1 MHGVC
6 SPPPP
11 RGQLVSYTCVR
22 MHFPSLDASRE
33 IHRWFLERIPRYTHL
48 PRAPI
53 HALSLFLSL
62 FRPFVDTTKWSVGKE
77 EKKKRKTRAS
87 PRSKL
92 GNAMRMDRETREIT
106 RDRKRNPRPNKHQ
119 LLRRCKRDREI
130 GTVRVSLATQY
141 ARRFLR
147 VRPPAAREFRR
158 FESGEEK
165 WRDPDVSRRDRLE
178 TRRTGIFAL
187 GEQRSAALSQTRF
200 KSGSPKAHRFFPPR
214 FAVPRNVVVRSF
226 PLADSRGPS
235 RPSSLVPPSTNSSS
249 GKREE

>member
-1 MHGVC
+1 
-6 SPPPP
+6 
-11 RGQLVSYTCVR
+11 
-22 MHFPSLDASRE
+22 
-33 IHRWFLERIPRYTHL
+33 
-48 PRAPI
+48 
-53 HALSLFLSL
+53 
-62 FRPFVDTTKWSVGKE
+62 
-77 EKKKRKTRAS
+77 
-87 PRSKL
+87 
-92 GNAMRMDRETREIT
+92 MRMDRETREIT

-119 LLRRCKRDREI
+119 LLRRCKRDRGI

-141 ARRFLR
+141 ARRFLRVRIR

-214 FAVPRNVVVRSF
+214 FAVPRRSTSLF
-226 PLADSRGPS
+226 AHP
-235 RPSSLVPPSTNSSS
+235 LVPPQGASRGLPLSFLQAQTFQVPENGRSRA
-249 GKREE
+249 RERNRGAVPVSET

>member
-1 MHGVC
+1 
-6 SPPPP
+6 
-11 RGQLVSYTCVR
+11 
-22 MHFPSLDASRE
+22 
-33 IHRWFLERIPRYTHL
+33 
-48 PRAPI
+48 
-53 HALSLFLSL
+53 
-62 FRPFVDTTKWSVGKE
+62 
-77 EKKKRKTRAS
+77 
-87 PRSKL
+87 
-92 GNAMRMDRETREIT
+92 MRMDRETREIT

-214 FAVPRNVVVRSF
+214 FAVPRRSTSLF
-226 PLADSRGPS
+226 ARSPS
-235 RPSSLVPPSTNSSS
+235 RTQGAPRGLPLSFLQAQTQVPENGRSRA
-249 GKREE
+249 RERNRGAVPVSET

>member
-1 MHGVC
+1 M
-6 SPPPP
+6 
-11 RGQLVSYTCVR
+11 
-22 MHFPSLDASRE
+22 
-33 IHRWFLERIPRYTHL
+33 
-48 PRAPI
+48 
-53 HALSLFLSL
+53 
-62 FRPFVDTTKWSVGKE
+62 VGRKGG
-77 EKKKRKTRAS
+77 KKKRKTRAS

-119 LLRRCKRDREI
+119 LLRRCKRDRGI

-141 ARRFLR
+141 ARRFLRVRIR